1 MQRQQQ
7 HHRST
12 YVVFSLL
19 ANQMKSAGSLGEVS
33 IYLSTLAHHL
43 LISDAHSTAPTA
55 AASLLLRQL
64 VHQTLDA
71 CHACLRHHCDV
82 TPLIDVVHDIA
93 AKHPEVCTLYLTYTY
108 VYIVCDNA
116 AM

>member
-1 MQRQQQ
+1 MQQRQQ

-55 AASLLLRQL
+55 AAAAAPLLLRQL

-93 AKHPEVCTLYLTYTY
+93 ANHPEVCTP
-108 VYIVCDNA
+108 YI
-116 AM
+116 